1 MEIKKIRLQ
10 NFLSFGNSIQEM
22 DFSKLSTIVGPND
35 SGKTN
40 VFRAIEIVANV
51 MDGNQVPLAAYY
63 HDKNFEL
70 PPKIEIDLKIND
82 EEKEVLVNFFT
93 CSCLYDRIIA
103 HEDESEAARKVLKRI
118 LDEKGKDFFSNFFD
132 ELTVIVDTEGK
143 SNYPAQYYFKMR
155 KNGKNLFYRMHHFD
169 REPHK
174 RGGSHSIRKL
184 EHVIL
189 DKAKIQFPELN
200 DFIANSGGEIPN
212 FDSFTL
218 DLLTTIYDECDES
231 RYVEPTGFQ
240 FNEFEAH
247 QENIPEFIR
256 LRDFVRRMNAEKDG
270 ITFMSIISILFKS
283 SLTKIANLRS
293 TPKPILDPQDLFY
306 EKEMLNLSGTNLVK
320 VLYSLSQSDD
330 PSVKERFHGIVSEFE
345 QLASG
350 LKLDMTFRPKMVEVT
365 NREIV
370 SIGDGAD
377 LKINN
382 IGNLGI
388 SNRTKN
394 VARQEVGL
402 QVIKN
407 GIPIPIELISAG
419 ITELIVLLTALIG
432 QQNKVILLDEPAA
445 NLHPILQRRIMQII
459 QNAVQKNNNQVIMIT
474 HSPFLIIPENF
485 EHVCKFSSSINGTE
499 ILNLGKTIKSM
510 DDNAGIQLVGRL
522 HRSEVREI
530 LFQRGIVMVEGL
542 SDKIVL
548 EKIDQYFADNKVGEG
563 PSIGENEWFVLDVEG
578 KKSLPLMI
586 KLAQKLKIPHISV
599 LDYDGLMQY
608 AKKIRIGDKDVRTS
622 LVISCI
628 DQTDGLTDTEKKL
641 IADLEKTISEHT
653 ETCNGK
659 TRQLWYDESNQD
671 RLNEIAR
678 EHNFYV
684 LTRDLEGALQ
694 SPATPRDSKPL
705 RALERIDSLLR
716 DNEIPAEIRSL
727 VAFLKDKIKEQ
738 NDKIHSKPKE

>member
-1 MEIKKIRLQ
+1 MKIKKIRLQ
-10 NFLSFGNSIQEM
+10 NFLSFGNSTQEV

-40 VFRAIEIVANV
+40 VFRAIEVVANV
-51 MDGNQVPLAAYY
+51 MDGNQIPLAAYY

-82 EEKEVLVNFFT
+82 EEKETLVNFFT
-93 CSCLYDRIIA
+93 CSCLYDNILT
-103 HEDESEAARKVLKRI
+103 HEDDNEAARKILKKI

-132 ELTVIVDTEGK
+132 ELTIIVNTEGK
-143 SNYPAQYYFKMR
+143 SNYPAQYYFKMG
-155 KNGKNLFYRMHHFD
+155 KNGENLFYRMHYFD

-174 RGGSHSIRKL
+174 HGGSHSIRRL

-189 DKAKIQFPELN
+189 DKAKTQFPELN
-200 DFIANSGGEIPN
+200 DFIANSGGVIPN
-212 FDSFTL
+212 FENFAL
-218 DLLTTIYDECDES
+218 DLLTVIYDECDENTC
-231 RYVEPTGFQ
+231 VAPTGFQ
-240 FNEFEAH
+240 FNEYEANH
-247 QENIPEFIR
+247 ESIPEFIR
-256 LRDFVRRMNAEKDG
+256 LRDFIRRMDAEKDG

-330 PSVKERFHGIVSEFE
+330 PLVKERFRSIVSEFGK
-345 QLASG
+345 LANG
-350 LKLDMTFRPKMVEVT
+350 LKLEMTFRPKMVEVT
-365 NREIV
+365 NREII

-382 IGNLGI
+382 IANLGI
-388 SNRTKN
+388 ANRTKN

-419 ITELIVLLTALIG
+419 ITELVVLLTALIG

-445 NLHPILQRRIMQII
+445 NLHPILQQRIMQII
-459 QNAVQKNNNQVIMIT
+459 QNAVQKNSNQVVMIT
-474 HSPFLIIPENF
+474 HSPFLIIPENL

-499 ILNLGKTIKSM
+499 ILNLGKTIESM
-510 DDNAGIQLVGRL
+510 GDNTGIQLVGRL

-530 LFQRGIVMVEGL
+530 LFQRGIVMVEGP

-548 EKIDQYFADNKVGEG
+548 EKIDQYFADNNMDEG
-563 PSIGENEWFVLDVEG
+563 PSIGENEWFVLDVGG
-578 KKSLPLMI
+578 KKSLLVML

-599 LDYDGLMQY
+599 LDYDCLMQY

-622 LVISCI
+622 LAIVCI

-641 IADLEKTISEHT
+641 ITGLEKTISERT

-659 TRQLWYDESNQD
+659 TKQFWYDKSNQD
-671 RLNEIAR
+671 RLNKIAR

-684 LTRDLEGALQ
+684 LTKDLEGALQ
-694 SPATPRDSKPL
+694 NPVTPRDSKPL
-705 RALERIDSLLR
+705 RALDRIDSLLR
-716 DNEIPAEIRSL
+716 GNEIPAEIKSL
-727 VAFLKDKIKEQ
+727 VVFLKDKIREQ
-738 NDKIHSKPKE
+738 HEKDFESK

>member
-10 NFLSFGNSIQEM
+10 NFLSFGNSTQEM

-70 PPKIEIDLKIND
+70 PPRIEIDLKIND
-82 EEKEVLVNFFT
+82 EEKEALVNFFT
-93 CSCLYDRIIA
+93 CSCLYDKTLT
-103 HEDESEAARKVLKRI
+103 HEGDNEAARKVLKRI
-118 LDEKGKDFFSNFFD
+118 LDEKGKDLFSNFFD

-143 SNYPAQYYFKMR
+143 SNYPVQYYFKMR

-169 REPHK
+169 REPYN

-200 DFIANSGGEIPN
+200 DFIASGGGEIPN
-212 FDSFTL
+212 FDSFAL

-231 RYVEPTGFQ
+231 RHVEPTGFQ
-240 FNEFEAH
+240 FNEFEAR
-247 QENIPEFIR
+247 QESIPEFIR
-256 LRDFVRRMNAEKDG
+256 LCDFIRRMDAEKDV
-270 ITFMSIISILFKS
+270 ITFMSIISILFKG

-293 TPKPILDPQDLFY
+293 TPKRILDPQDLFY

-345 QLASG
+345 QLAKG
-350 LKLDMTFRPKMVEVT
+350 LKLEMTFRPKMVEVT

-377 LKINN
+377 LQINN

-388 SNRTKN
+388 ADRTKN

-459 QNAVQKNNNQVIMIT
+459 QNAVQKNNNQVVMIT
-474 HSPFLIIPENF
+474 HSPFLITPENF

-499 ILNLGKTIKSM
+499 ILNLGKTIESM

-530 LFQRGIVMVEGL
+530 LFQRGIVMVEGP

-548 EKIDQYFADNKVGEG
+548 EKVDQYFADNKVGEG
-563 PSIGENEWFVLDVEG
+563 PSIGENEWFVLDVGG
-578 KKSLPLMI
+578 KKSLPMML
-586 KLAQKLKIPHISV
+586 KLAQELKIPHISV

-622 LVISCI
+622 LVIACI
-628 DQTDGLTDTEKKL
+628 DQTDGLTDTEKNL

-727 VAFLKDKIKEQ
+727 IAFLKDKIKEQ
-738 NDKIHSKPKE
+738 NDKIHSEPKE